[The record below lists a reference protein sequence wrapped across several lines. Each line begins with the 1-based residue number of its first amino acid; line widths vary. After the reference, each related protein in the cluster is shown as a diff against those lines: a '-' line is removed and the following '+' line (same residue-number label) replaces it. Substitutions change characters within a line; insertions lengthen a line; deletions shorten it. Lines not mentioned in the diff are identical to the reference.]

1 MKKKRIAASTVIA
14 LGIILAGCG
23 SKSAS
28 TEEEIAVATA
38 AESVD
43 SVDTDTES
51 VDSAD
56 AGSENT
62 EVGTDNTSAAQLTG
76 EEALAI
82 ALTDSGLSEDALT
95 GTRVKTE
102 TEKGSLV
109 YEVDLYAEAEEYEYE
124 IDASD
129 GEILDKD
136 YDYDEAYSS
145 TVSVPSGVI
154 SRDEAVALVLERV
167 DGATEWNLRIK
178 LDMDDGQYIWEG
190 DLYYDGVKY
199 KFEISGTSGTFLEWE
214 R

>member
-1 MKKKRIAASTVIA
+1 MKKKRIAAAMVIA

-23 SKSAS
+23 SESAS
-28 TEEEIAVATA
+28 TEEEIDVATA
-38 AESVD
+38 AEAEATVD
-43 SVDTDTES
+43 AESES

-124 IDASD
+124 IDASN

-136 YDYDEAYSS
+136 YDYEEEYSS
-145 TVSVPSGVI
+145 TVTVPSGVI